1 MNFFE
6 AIGSGFRNYFR
17 FTGTATRSEY
27 WYWILFIGLVGFVSW
42 VPLAP
47 VDLTAIW
54 SLIVFFPTLSV
65 LVRRLRDAG
74 YRAAWIWLPL
84 TGLIAIFLGV
94 SQFLAEVW
102 RLNVSEGL
110 NLLGGDFSQS
120 TLNAVFAHE
129 GLRESTRIII
139 VALVYLGITCLQV
152 GVYFTSKRS
161 KSIEEGNKLLANRSS
176 ENPQVK
182 GLF

>member
-1 MNFFE
+1 MNFLE

-17 FTGTATRSEY
+17 FKGTATRSEY
-27 WYWILFIGLVGFVSW
+27 WYWILFIGLVGFASW

-47 VDLTAIW
+47 VDLTVIW

-74 YRAAWIWLPL
+74 YRAAWILLPVPGWI
-84 TGLIAIFLGV
+84 GLFIGLE
-94 SQFLAEVW
+94 QFLAGVW
-102 RLNVSEGL
+102 RWHVTEGFE
-110 NLLGGDFSQS
+110 LLGGDFSQS
-120 TLNAVFAHE
+120 TLNAVFANE

-139 VALVYLGITCLQV
+139 VALVYLAITYLQV

-161 KSIEEGNKLLANRSS
+161 KSIEEGNKLLAARSS

>member
-1 MNFFE
+1 MNFLE

-17 FTGTATRSEY
+17 FSGTATRSEY

-47 VDLTAIW
+47 VDLTVIW
-54 SLIVFFPTLSV
+54 GLIVFFPTLSV

-120 TLNAVFAHE
+120 TLNAVFAYE
-129 GLRESTRIII
+129 GLRSSYRVML
-139 VALVYLGITCLQV
+139 VALVYLAITCLQV

-161 KSIEEGNKLLANRSS
+161 KSIEDGNKLLAARSS
-176 ENPQVK
+176 ENPKVK

>member
-1 MNFFE
+1 MKFLE

-17 FTGTATRSEY
+17 FKGTATRSEY
-27 WYWILFIGLVGFVSW
+27 WYWILFIVMVGFVSW

-47 VDLTAIW
+47 VDLTVIW
-54 SLIVFFPTLSV
+54 SLVVFFPTLSV

-74 YRAAWIWLPL
+74 YRAAWILLPVPGWIGFFIGLWL
-84 TGLIAIFLGV
+84 
-94 SQFLAEVW
+94 FLAVVW
-102 RLNVSEGL
+102 WRNVREGL
-110 NLLGGDFSQS
+110 DLLGGDFSQS

-129 GLRESTRIII
+129 GLRESSRIII
-139 VALVYLGITCLQV
+139 VALLYLAITYLLV

-161 KSIEEGNKLLANRSS
+161 KSIEEGNKLFANRSS

>member
-1 MNFFE
+1 MNFLE

-17 FTGTATRSEY
+17 FKGTATRSEY

-47 VDLTAIW
+47 VDLTVIW
-54 SLIVFFPTLSV
+54 SLIVFFPTLSL

-74 YRAAWIWLPL
+74 YRATWILLPS

-110 NLLGGDFSQS
+110 ELLGGNFSQT
-120 TLNAVFAHE
+120 TLDAVFAYE
-129 GLRESTRIII
+129 ELRSSYRVFI
-139 VALVYLGITCLQV
+139 VALVYLGITYLQV

-161 KSIEEGNKLLANRSS
+161 KSIEEGNKLLATRSS

>member
-1 MNFFE
+1 MKFLE

-17 FTGTATRSEY
+17 FKGTATRSEY
-27 WYWILFIGLVGFVSW
+27 WYWILFIVMVGFVSW

-47 VDLTAIW
+47 VDLTVIW
-54 SLIVFFPTLSV
+54 SLVVFFPTLSV

-74 YRAAWIWLPL
+74 YRAAWILLPVPGWIGFFIGLWL
-84 TGLIAIFLGV
+84 
-94 SQFLAEVW
+94 FLAVVW
-102 RLNVSEGL
+102 WRNVREGL
-110 NLLGGDFSQS
+110 DLLGGDFSQ
-120 TLNAVFAHE
+120 TTVNAVFAYE

-139 VALVYLGITCLQV
+139 VALVYLAITYLQV

-161 KSIEEGNKLLANRSS
+161 KSIEEGNKRLAKGSR

-182 GLF
+182 GLY